1 MQADQLKGLF
11 GCIEMMDV
19 EIRYKRVCG
28 PGGPLGGPARVVGA
42 LKPPDTRLGP
52 GGGEKKQRNS
62 MQPLYCFDF

>member
-1 MQADQLKGLF
+1 MWRSDIK
-11 GCIEMMDV
+11 
-19 EIRYKRVCG
+19 VCG